1 MVQYIGFVF
10 YGTYMYHSRLSKII
24 FKKSAWENSRYFATP
39 PLVSPR
45 MTSARGTTA
54 EIPYWFHN
62 DVTTLIWVVPLVGWN
77 NISRGKGQ
85 SERYPDLDSDASS
98 VWNFCASSLGPV
110 QTSNLTCAEPNTYR
124 VLKCDV
130 IKMKFL
136 KLWDLSGYSERTM
149 SKTEQN
155 WDLSPVM
162 LTKLHTNPSK
172 FFLGRPPKKLEEFVW
187 SFLNITG
194 LRSQGQFA
202 PNCSFLASRPLGHCS
217 IRISWQI
224 P

>member
-1 MVQYIGFVF
+1 MFSKSLLPLRPILECGVVRFFLKEKRELWVRNLCFRYIPDILTGSVEFLYCMVQYIGFVF

-85 SERYPDLDSDASS
+85 SERYPDLDSDVSS

-110 QTSNLTCAEPNTYR
+110 QTSNLTCAEPNTY
-124 VLKCDV
+124 
-130 IKMKFL
+130 
-136 KLWDLSGYSERTM
+136 
-149 SKTEQN
+149 
-155 WDLSPVM
+155 
-162 LTKLHTNPSK
+162 
-172 FFLGRPPKKLEEFVW
+172 LGQPPGGGGTRRK
-187 SFLNITG
+187 IG
-194 LRSQGQFA
+194 
-202 PNCSFLASRPLGHCS
+202 
-217 IRISWQI
+217 
-224 P
+224 

>member
-1 MVQYIGFVF
+1 
-10 YGTYMYHSRLSKII
+10 MYHSRLSKII

-110 QTSNLTCAEPNTYR
+110 QTSKLTCAEPNNYLGQPPGGGG
-124 VLKCDV
+124 VLAEK
-130 IKMKFL
+130 
-136 KLWDLSGYSERTM
+136 
-149 SKTEQN
+149 
-155 WDLSPVM
+155 
-162 LTKLHTNPSK
+162 
-172 FFLGRPPKKLEEFVW
+172 LGRGVQPASQNPYPIYDQ
-187 SFLNITG
+187 N
-194 LRSQGQFA
+194 LRFSLPYLWRRGT
-202 PNCSFLASRPLGHCS
+202 
-217 IRISWQI
+217 W
-224 P
+224 

>member
-1 MVQYIGFVF
+1 MFSKSLLPLRPILECGVVRFFFKKKKELWVRNLCFRYIPDILTGSVEFLYCMVQYIGFVF

-77 NISRGKGQ
+77 NISLGKGQ

-110 QTSNLTCAEPNTYR
+110 QTSNLTCAEPNTY
-124 VLKCDV
+124 
-130 IKMKFL
+130 
-136 KLWDLSGYSERTM
+136 
-149 SKTEQN
+149 
-155 WDLSPVM
+155 
-162 LTKLHTNPSK
+162 
-172 FFLGRPPKKLEEFVW
+172 LGQP
-187 SFLNITG
+187 
-194 LRSQGQFA
+194 Q
-202 PNCSFLASRPLGHCS
+202 
-217 IRISWQI
+217 
-224 P
+224 

>member
-1 MVQYIGFVF
+1 MRSRAFFLEKKKRKLWVRNLCFRYIPDILTGSVEFLYCMVQYIGFVF

-110 QTSNLTCAEPNTYR
+110 QTSNLTCAEPDTY
-124 VLKCDV
+124 
-130 IKMKFL
+130 
-136 KLWDLSGYSERTM
+136 
-149 SKTEQN
+149 
-155 WDLSPVM
+155 
-162 LTKLHTNPSK
+162 
-172 FFLGRPPKKLEEFVW
+172 LG
-187 SFLNITG
+187 
-194 LRSQGQFA
+194 QAQ
-202 PNCSFLASRPLGHCS
+202 
-217 IRISWQI
+217 
-224 P
+224 